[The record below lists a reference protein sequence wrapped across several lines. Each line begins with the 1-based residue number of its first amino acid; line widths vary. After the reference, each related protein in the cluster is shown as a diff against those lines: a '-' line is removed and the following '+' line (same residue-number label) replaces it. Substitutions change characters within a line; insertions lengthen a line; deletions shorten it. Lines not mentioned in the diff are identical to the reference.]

1 MRIAVAAAG
10 NADENIN
17 VINARFQ
24 AEALRQLRGYDTG
37 VLVNSFFSSA
47 DPTGEKRDQNSDF
60 MWKLTASTVSD
71 IAVGR
76 GMATAYGF
84 DIQSEETVHLTA
96 TAPSAGSKYLFIY
109 LEWDFSNPEEAFG
122 KIDIRDNGSSSSWTP
137 SRRDNLITNPIG
149 AYQMVLYRLQV
160 NTAGR
165 ITATTKWSE
174 LGVASIECP
183 LFSTYSRD
191 TTNAKF
197 AEYAKGK
204 TDKTIAGWLN
214 DIYDRLAKLGFK
226 EGSVSLAS
234 GISATQNSVT
244 RQGNYVIGA
253 IKGISGISIPSRD
266 RFGAHTDTVSVGTL
280 PANFRP
286 KGLSY
291 GGAVCPEKQD
301 GARTSYV
308 GPTRIEIAT
317 DGKITVISWYSGGRE
332 PVEVNDIYF
341 GFEADPI

>member
-10 NADENIN
+10 NAEKSINI
-17 VINARFQ
+17 INARFQ

-37 VLVNSFFSSA
+37 VLVNSFFSSD
-47 DPTGEKRDQNSDF
+47 DPTGEKRTQNSDF
-60 MWKLTASTVSD
+60 VWKLTASTVSD

-109 LEWDFSNPEEAFG
+109 LEWDFSNPEEASG

-149 AYQMVLYRLQV
+149 AYQMILYRLQV

-183 LFSTYSRD
+183 LFALYCKNAA
-191 TTNAKF
+191 NAK
-197 AEYAKGK
+197 YADYASGK

-214 DIYDRLAKLGFK
+214 DIYSRLDNLGFR
-226 EGSVSLAS
+226 EGVASYTGTQMPQFTGAVNSLKRC
-234 GISATQNSVT
+234 GK
-244 RQGNYVIGA
+244 YVIFNFSMNITA
-253 IKGISGISIPSRD
+253 ASKPLTITIPE
-266 RFGAHTDTVSVGTL
+266 G
-280 PANFRP
+280 FRP
-286 KGLSY
+286 K
-291 GGAVCPEKQD
+291 
-301 GARTSYV
+301 TSVKVVSRVYPADS
-308 GPTRIEIAT
+308 GQYTAT
-317 DGKITVISWYSGGRE
+317 TLTI
-332 PVEVNDIYF
+332 
-341 GFEADPI
+341 